1 VYCGLRVAALVGAL
15 LTIGVFPAPAVAGT
29 CGAGTYAYAGIGT
42 GAIVSRVAATIE
54 PTAAPAVRD
63 GHVAAWVGV
72 GGLGEGLHGTDA
84 WIQIGLSAFPGD
96 TASRIYYEVAQPGRK
111 PVYRELRSGVRVGE
125 AHRFAVIEVAGRHGW
140 WRVWLDDSPV
150 SAPIYVP
157 GSHVRWTAQALG
169 ESWNGNTTGT
179 CNDYSYRFGAVSV
192 GTTGAHRSAS
202 SFLSE
207 LYDDPNYLVIRTSP
221 SSFLASSRP

>member
-15 LTIGVFPAPAVAGT
+15 LTIGVFPGPAVAGT
-29 CGAGTYAYAGIGT
+29 CGAGTYAYAGVGT
-42 GAIVSRVAATIE
+42 NAIVTRVGATIE

-72 GGLGEGLHGTDA
+72 GGLGEGPHGTDA

-111 PVYRELRSGVRVGE
+111 AVYRELRSGVSVGE
-125 AHRFAVIEVAGRHGW
+125 SHRFGVIEVAGRPGW
-140 WRVWLDDSPV
+140 WRVWLDGSPV
-150 SAPIYVP
+150 SAPIFVS
-157 GSHVRWTAQALG
+157 GSHARWTAQALG
-169 ESWNGNTTGT
+169 ESWNGDTTGT
-179 CNDYSYRFGAVSV
+179 CNAYSYRFGAVSV
-192 GTTGAHRSAS
+192 AMLGAGRLAS
-202 SFLSE
+202 TFLSK
-207 LYDDPNYLVIRTSP
+207 LYNDPNYLLIRTSP